1 MLIEFSWRVLLRT
14 MHHENLRRGHMRI
27 MEIPAATALA
37 VIISV
42 AGIFLGSSPTDAR
55 SASPTSE
62 IDSGVA
68 NINKTNNP
76 GIRLAE
82 DASDSDNAKGP
93 RLLQTQQ
100 PQPQQKLQ
108 VQQQHQQ
115 QPQPQQKL

>member
-1 MLIEFSWRVLLRT
+1 MLIEFAWRALLWT
-14 MHHENLRRGHMRI
+14 VTHENLRRSHMRI
-27 MEIPAATALA
+27 RGIPAATALA

-42 AGIFLGSSPTDAR
+42 AGIFLGSSPADAR

-62 IDSGVA
+62 NDSGVA

-93 RLLQTQQ
+93 SLLQTQQ
-100 PQPQQKLQ
+100 PQPQQKL
-108 VQQQHQQ
+108 
-115 QPQPQQKL
+115 